1 MPVPSPS
8 LELAALWDQV
18 LEKLE
23 SLVGSSKTDSWLRPA
38 RLTSLD
44 GRQATIGAPSIL
56 HQTRIQR
63 DLHTHLLRVL
73 DVDELDVDILPDS
86 QVALD
91 HPDLPLT
98 PPVEEAAPAATT
110 SPEPA
115 ASAAPSSFMDGAT
128 LSRPILNPGNRF
140 ESFVVGPCN
149 RFAHAACRGVADRPA
164 VSFNPLFLHGSV
176 GLGKTHLMQAICHHL
191 LDRTPELQILYLSC
205 EEFINHFISALQ
217 QGDVNSFRTRYRSAD
232 VLIVDDV
239 QMLANKARTQEEFF
253 HTFNALH
260 NARKQIVLSSDAPP
274 QDIPALQ
281 ERLVS
286 RFKWGLVAEIEPPC
300 FETRVAILRSK
311 AQREGIVLSDEVAKF
326 VAENIEN
333 NVRELEG
340 CLTRLQAMAALT
352 NRPIDFQ
359 LAREIL
365 GTEIQQRNRPV
376 RMDDILAAV
385 TAHYMVKVADLQS
398 KRRAQSIVQP
408 RQVAMY
414 MARKLTEM
422 SLEEIGGYFGGRDHS
437 TVLYSV
443 ERVDSR
449 RRVDAEFSALLTDLE
464 RTIRRAAQHGDS

>member
-1 MPVPSPS
+1 MH
-8 LELAALWDQV
+8 A
-18 LEKLE
+18 
-23 SLVGSSKTDSWLRPA
+23 
-38 RLTSLD
+38 
-44 GRQATIGAPSIL
+44 
-56 HQTRIQR
+56 
-63 DLHTHLLRVL
+63 HLLREL
-73 DVDELDVDILPDS
+73 DVDELDVDLLPDS
-86 QVALD
+86 TVPID
-91 HPDLPLT
+91 HPDLILS
-98 PPVEEAAPAATT
+98 PPSPAEPAPAAV
-110 SPEPA
+110 SPVPA
-115 ASAAPSSFMDGAT
+115 QTPSSDFMDGADKA
-128 LSRPILNPGNRF
+128 RPILNPANHF
-140 ESFVVGPCN
+140 DSFVVGPCN

-191 LDRTPELQILYLSC
+191 LDRNAELQIVYLSC

-217 QGDVNSFRTRYRSAD
+217 QGDVDAFRTRYRNAD

-274 QDIPALQ
+274 HEIPALQ

-311 AQREGIVLSDEVAKF
+311 ALSEGVVLRDDVAQF
-326 VAENIEN
+326 IAEHIEN

-352 NRPIDFQ
+352 NREIDVQ
-359 LAREIL
+359 LARQAL
-365 GTEIQQRNRPV
+365 GNELQQRNRPI
-376 RMDDILAAV
+376 RMDDILEIV
-385 TAHYMVKVADLQS
+385 TAQYMVKVADLQS

-414 MARKLTEM
+414 HARKLTEM

-443 ERVDSR
+443 EKVDRR
-449 RRVDAEFSALLTDLE
+449 RRVDHEFSTLLTELE
-464 RTIRRAAQHGDS
+464 RRIRRAAQQGD